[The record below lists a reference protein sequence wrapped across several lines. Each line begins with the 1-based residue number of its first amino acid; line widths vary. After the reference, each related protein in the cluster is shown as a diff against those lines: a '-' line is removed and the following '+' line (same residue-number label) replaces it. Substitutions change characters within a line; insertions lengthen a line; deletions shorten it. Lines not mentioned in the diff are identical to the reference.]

1 MAHTYINLLN
11 HIIFSTKN
19 HAPFLDDHIK
29 PDLFAYLG
37 GIIHELDS
45 KLLIVN
51 GPADHLHM
59 LVSLSS
65 QTSVAELLRLTK
77 TNSSRWIHEK
87 FSTHKDFAW
96 QIGYAAFSVSQSNLE
111 SVRNYIAG
119 QQDHH
124 RHVSFQEEYLNF
136 LKKHGIK
143 YDERFVFD

>member
-19 HAPFLDDHIK
+19 RAPFLDDPIK

-37 GIIHELDS
+37 GIVRQLNC

-51 GPADHLHM
+51 GSTDHLHM

-65 QTSVAELLRLTK
+65 QTNVAELLRLVK

-87 FSTHKDFAW
+87 FPAHKDFAW
-96 QIGYAAFSVSQSNLE
+96 QIGYAAFSVSQSNLP
-111 SVRNYIAG
+111 SVQNYIA
-119 QQDHH
+119 QQPEHH
-124 RHVSFQEEYLNF
+124 RRVTFQEEYINF
-136 LKKHGIK
+136 LDKHGIE
-143 YDERFVFD
+143 YDQRFIFD